1 MSGVSESTF
10 ALLRLTLTPDL
21 GPVMIARLLE
31 KFGSAERVLGA
42 SPADLSRVKGIGEKT
57 GTSIASG
64 IRASEELAN
73 RELEAAARLNVRI
86 IAKGEP
92 GYPAL
97 LAQLAD
103 SPPVLYVRGELLP
116 GTVDRY
122 PVAIVGARECTA
134 YGMEQAERFGSVLAQ
149 AGLTVVSGGA
159 RGIDTAAHRGAL
171 RTAGAELNGRTVA
184 VLGCGLAECY
194 PPENQELF
202 DRIVAGRGAI
212 VSELPLYT
220 PPKAE
225 NFPARNR
232 IISGLSLG
240 VIVIE
245 AGERSGALITARVAA
260 EDHGREV
267 MALPGRV
274 DSTASA
280 GSLKLIKQGGAAL
293 VTSPGDVIEL
303 LELPARHHFAGTHAD
318 RYAMAAS
325 AEEGDGAGLFAL
337 SNGQPEGQ
345 SVDRASEK
353 SAARDPAPTMPGGGG
368 LRDRVLAALAEAR
381 TVDELLGDVGAS
393 VAEVRTQL
401 TMLEIE
407 RRVVREG
414 SRFRRS
420 R

>member
-1 MSGVSESTF
+1 
-10 ALLRLTLTPDL
+10 
-21 GPVMIARLLE
+21 MIARLLE
-31 KFGSAERVLGA
+31 KFGSAERALGA

-73 RELEAAARLNVRI
+73 RELEAAARLSVRI

-245 AGERSGALITARVAA
+245 AGERSGALITARVAT

-274 DSTASA
+274 DSAASA

-318 RYAMAAS
+318 RYAMAAN
-325 AEEGDGAGLFAL
+325 AEDGNDGLFAA
-337 SNGQPEGQ
+337 SNGPLQDQ
-345 SVDRASEK
+345 HADRGGNGP
-353 SAARDPAPTMPGGGG
+353 AARDPATTMPGGSG